1 MIALVCVLLAISKK
15 LSYNC
20 TSLVLEYKLLA
31 KDLCSVTIFYPKLIA
46 LLWKKTLLIIGDDNN
61 AELDNL
67 FFEADNLIKDN
78 LIGDAHDKLISI
90 IQKNPRYG
98 RAYNHLDWLFETKYK
113 DLNKAEEYYQK
124 ALENSPEYIP
134 IYLSYAICLSTMNKY
149 DKLKS
154 FLEVAMQVSGVNKSQ
169 LNNEYGIMY
178 EMQGNFEK
186 AISYYQ
192 AAINQ
197 SLNNNDIN
205 IYQESIERCIGK
217 RSR

>member
-1 MIALVCVLLAISKK
+1 MEK
-15 LSYNC
+15 NF
-20 TSLVLEYKLLA
+20 T
-31 KDLCSVTIFYPKLIA
+31 F
-46 LLWKKTLLIIGDDNN
+46 GDDSN

-78 LIGDAHDKLISI
+78 LIGDAHNKLLVIVK
-90 IQKNPRYG
+90 KNPNYG
-98 RAYNHLDWLFETKYK
+98 RAYNHLGWLFETKYK

-134 IYLSYAICLSTMNKY
+134 IYLNYAICLSTMGKY
-149 DKLKS
+149 DKLKD
-154 FLEVAMQVSGVNKSQ
+154 FLEKAMQVPGVNKSQ

-178 EMQGNFEK
+178 EMQGDFEK

-197 SLNNNDIN
+197 SLNNKDIS
-205 IYQESIERCIGK
+205 IYQESIERCIRK
-217 RSR
+217 RGR

>member
-1 MIALVCVLLAISKK
+1 MEKK
-15 LSYNC
+15 F
-20 TSLVLEYKLLA
+20 T
-31 KDLCSVTIFYPKLIA
+31 F
-46 LLWKKTLLIIGDDNN
+46 GGDNN

-78 LIGDAHDKLISI
+78 LIGDAHDKLVAI

-98 RAYNHLDWLFETKYK
+98 RAYNHLGWLFETKYK

-134 IYLSYAICLSTMNKY
+134 IYLNYAICLSTMGKY
-149 DKLKS
+149 SELKNFLDK
-154 FLEVAMQVSGVNKSQ
+154 AMQVVGVNKAQ

-178 EMQGNFEK
+178 EMQGDFEK

-197 SLNNNDIN
+197 SLNNKDIG
-205 IYQESIERCIGK
+205 IYQESIDRCIRK
-217 RSR
+217 RGR